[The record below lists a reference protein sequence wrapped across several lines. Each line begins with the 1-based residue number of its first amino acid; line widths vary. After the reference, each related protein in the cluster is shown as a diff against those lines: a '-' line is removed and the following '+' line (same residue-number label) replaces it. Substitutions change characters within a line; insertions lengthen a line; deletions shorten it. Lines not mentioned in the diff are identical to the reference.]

1 MTREDLNLLL
11 QKLPTNYC
19 KILSERT
26 EFSTNYIWQVL
37 RSKRTNSKI
46 LDEAIILANE
56 HQGSLTLFK
65 EKIHKLHSKSN
76 S

>member
-1 MTREDLNLLL
+1 MTREDLKLLL
-11 QKLPTNYC
+11 QKLPSNYC

-26 EFSTNYIWQVL
+26 EFSANYIWQVL
-37 RSKRTNSKI
+37 RNKRSNARI
-46 LDEAIILANE
+46 LDEAIKLANE
-56 HQGSLTLFK
+56 HQGSLTIFK